1 MKIDINKLRNL
12 YTYENLTK
20 IDKIIETNKLYVFNK
35 TLKIFGVFYYLV
47 NKEAPFAVKK
57 IEDIL
62 SKEIFKKLFYNL
74 FEKLI
79 LAAKN
84 QDVSLANNVIE
95 QIDLIVLE
103 QITPSILEKTKNE
116 KLAKKSGIKK
126 DTSTK
131 SVYEFIKSNRLY
143 TFKYERNPSFS
154 RHSYKLDDRFLK
166 FTFYSSIEKIPHF
179 IREKFNNIKIRES
192 WISTFLIYKNVST
205 NLERLSL
212 DHFHKSYHLL
222 TDDETKVLTK
232 TCNVKYL
239 INPSLSFDILR
250 QKEQKQLLSFEELK
264 TSL

>member
-116 KLAKKSGIKK
+116 KLAKKKWYKK
-126 DTSTK
+126 R
-131 SVYEFIKSNRLY
+131 Y
-143 TFKYERNPSFS
+143 
-154 RHSYKLDDRFLK
+154 
-166 FTFYSSIEKIPHF
+166 
-179 IREKFNNIKIRES
+179 FN
-192 WISTFLIYKNVST
+192 
-205 NLERLSL
+205 
-212 DHFHKSYHLL
+212 
-222 TDDETKVLTK
+222 
-232 TCNVKYL
+232 
-239 INPSLSFDILR
+239 
-250 QKEQKQLLSFEELK
+250 
-264 TSL
+264 